1 MNDLLTSYSLYSL
14 YSEAKS
20 EKNLILDP
28 MSCLVRLCLLQ
39 YKDKGTKLSVEQNRV
54 SYQEPGLSQPMFRSW
69 RGDCREDLHNLRNPL
84 LQCIEWYPKENA
96 VHEYLYGECRKGL
109 MILKNAYSTES
120 TIHHTI
126 THYISIIDGEVVTE
140 KKSEGNP
147 LITHLQSLWS
157 MAEIRVVH
165 DLLRI
170 INENTVDRE
179 SYIRSVC
186 EIVSQKE
193 YHTHEYIENMSTKY

>member
-14 YSEAKS
+14 YSDTKS

-28 MSCLVRLCLLQ
+28 MSCLIRLCLLQ
-39 YKDKGTKLSVEQNRV
+39 YKPEGTKLAVEQNRV
-54 SYQEPGLSQPMFRSW
+54 SYQEPGLAQPVFRSW

-84 LQCIEWYPKENA
+84 LQCLEWYPTENS
-96 VHEYLYGECRKGL
+96 VHQFLYDECRKGL
-109 MILKNAYSTES
+109 MILKKAYSTES

-126 THYISIIDGEVVTE
+126 THYLSIIDGEIATE
-140 KKSEGNP
+140 KKQGENP
-147 LITHLQSLWS
+147 LVNHLKSLWS
-157 MAEIRVVH
+157 MADIRVIH
-165 DLLRI
+165 DLLQI
-170 INENTVDRE
+170 IAEHTVDRD

-193 YHTHEYIENMSTKY
+193 HHTHEYIQNMSTKY